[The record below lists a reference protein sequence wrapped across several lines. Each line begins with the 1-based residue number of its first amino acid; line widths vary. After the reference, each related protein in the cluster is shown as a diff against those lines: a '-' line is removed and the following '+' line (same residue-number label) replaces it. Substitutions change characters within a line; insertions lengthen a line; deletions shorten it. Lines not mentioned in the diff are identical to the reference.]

1 MEIHLIG
8 SGVVMGNV
16 CKEEKS
22 RIPEMI
28 NVGYFV
34 LCKR

>member
-8 SGVVMGNV
+8 SGVVMGNAY
-16 CKEEKS
+16 KEEKS

-28 NVGYFV
+28 DVGYFV
-34 LCKR
+34 VCKR